1 MKQTFRLILAALIL
15 MMSTAGV
22 AQTSEI
28 SEADELKIAALEG
41 LMTAPPERA
50 LSIVKKVLAANHV
63 DEVKSRA
70 LFVLSQIDTVEANEL
85 LIETAKTSTGDL
97 QLEAIRMVGIN
108 GEPTVLAQLRGV
120 YDAGDMDVKESVLHA
135 LLIADDKEG
144 AFQIAENAKNDDEF
158 ELAVNILGAMG
169 ATEQLARLRG
179 RDGTSE
185 SLIHAYAIAGDV
197 ESLKIIA
204 NDSSNPDR
212 QIQAMHGLGIAG
224 GDEVG
229 PVLVEIFRN
238 SANRDV
244 REAAMHGLMIAGRD
258 DSVLALFR
266 ESQDPEEKKDLLRL
280 LVMMDSDAAI
290 TVIDEALGGG
300 R

>member
-22 AQTSEI
+22 AQTNEI

-144 AFQIAENAKNDDEF
+144 AFQIAENAKSDDEF
-158 ELAVNILGAMG
+158 ELAVNMLGAMG